1 MKKVLL
7 LSVYLITSFLLGGGG
22 KSWASVTFTN
32 GTLTID
38 VTNTPSSQDE
48 TDLNNIVNGNS
59 NVITKII
66 FSGGGKV
73 TNQFV
78 QKLNYH
84 VNSVTVLDM
93 GGITVDDLS
102 SSSIP
107 LGLDFSKVTEVTVP
121 KTKEEN
127 GEMTFPK
134 NVFQTYEWTN
144 VQSGKGIT
152 KLFFP
157 EGYTTIAD
165 EAFPDSY
172 GFNWLHTLAFPSTL
186 KTIGK
191 KAFVQKSSLSKVTFP
206 ENLDKIDDGAFSLCT
221 SLKNLKF
228 NSKLRFI
235 GNSAFAVFQ
244 IKETTLIIPA
254 SVKYIGPSAFYGHE
268 YQDVYFQGEKAP
280 IMPCG
285 TSVTNSSLAGVEN
298 TAFPANTLMGNN
310 GFQRNG
316 GQSTHDNAETGWA
329 NRDNYYNDAYFC
341 VLHYP
346 ANLSEENKNT
356 YVDVTRV
363 YLTKTEGTFNYTES
377 YKVGK
382 ESAAL
387 STGTHTAGSYNDG
400 FTNVEYGY
408 KDTYLGEQYIW
419 PSQNQ
424 WMRAYIT
431 AALGLCW
438 NGVDT
443 YRPTLTQEEKDIYAE
458 AGYVIGTGEGQY
470 TEDELS
476 KMAHQGTRMFVLAN
490 PDAQKDKYNPGNI
503 KKDGTWWTICVPFN
517 MTKKQVLDTF
527 GENTQLCLFDQVTR
541 QIDPDGKKHL
551 LIRFATNPMKNK
563 TSYADGTKAKFTTSE
578 NEDQDDGHAAG
589 EWDYKSISGGDVVNE
604 PGDDDIVIWAHE
616 SYMIKPDDG
625 VNSDKDP
632 VTIANYE
639 PVPGNPLPSVV
650 RAKTTTVSQDQS
662 TDDYDNHYCFI
673 GNYISGLRMPQ
684 YSYFFGTGSNGDKTE
699 KFRFYTGTASN
710 WKANK
715 SLIETHAHD
724 GGYQDYIN
732 FFGGDATNAKV
743 TQATVFGKDDNNGDT
758 TAIDDIQIQVGD
770 DVLTPIF
777 SLDGKMV
784 SLSGDTTGLAKGV
797 YVKAGKK
804 FIVR

>member
-1 MKKVLL
+1 M
-7 LSVYLITSFLLGGGG
+7 
-22 KSWASVTFTN
+22 
-32 GTLTID
+32 TID
-38 VTNTPSSQDE
+38 VTDTPSSNDE
-48 TDLNNIVNGNS
+48 TDLNTIVGNSS
-59 NVITKII
+59 NVITKIV
-66 FSGGGKV
+66 FTGGGKV
-73 TNQFV
+73 TNNFV
-78 QKLNYH
+78 QKLNGR
-84 VNSVTVLDM
+84 VASVTVLDM
-93 GGITVDDLS
+93 GGITIDDLS

-107 LGLDFSKVTEVTVP
+107 TGLDFSKVTEVTVP
-121 KTKEEN
+121 KTKVEN
-127 GEMTFPK
+127 ETMTFPK
-134 NVFQTYEWTN
+134 DVFSAYEWAN
-144 VQSGKGIT
+144 NNSGKGIT
-152 KLFFP
+152 KLVFP
-157 EGYTTIAD
+157 EDYTTIAD
-165 EAFPDSY
+165 EAFPPTSW
-172 GFNWLHTLAFPSTL
+172 GFHWLHTLTFPSTL

-191 KAFVQKSSLSKVTFP
+191 KAFVNMSSLTEVTFP
-206 ENLDKIDDGAFSLCT
+206 ENLDKIDDAAFST
-221 SLKNLKF
+221 SPLRNLKF

-235 GNSAFAVFQ
+235 GNSAFAYPSAITEQ
-244 IKETTLIIPA
+244 TLIIPA
-254 SVKYIGPSAFYGHE
+254 SVKYIGPAAFHFRQ

-285 TSVTNSSLAGVEN
+285 TPVVGGADES
-298 TAFPANTLMGNN
+298 AFPANTLMGDN
-310 GFQRNG
+310 GFNKNG
-316 GQSTHDNAETGWA
+316 GQSTHDDAEKGWA
-329 NRDNYYNDAYFC
+329 NRDNYYNNGVYFC

-356 YVDVTRV
+356 YVDVTRK
-363 YLTKTEGTFNYTES
+363 YLTSTTGDFHYNWDPYPVGQENSQLKWGGDTVS
-377 YKVGK
+377 AKVC
-382 ESAAL
+382 
-387 STGTHTAGSYNDG
+387 YG
-400 FTNVEYGY
+400 FR
-408 KDTYLGEQYIW
+408 DTYLGEQYIW
-419 PSQNQ
+419 PSQSQ
-424 WMRAYIT
+424 WMRAYVT

-443 YRPTLTQEEKDIYAE
+443 YRPTLTQEEKEIYAE

-490 PDAQKDKYNPGNI
+490 PDAQKDDYNPGNI

-527 GENTQLCLFDQVTR
+527 GDKTQLCLFDQVTR

-578 NEDQDDGHAAG
+578 NEDQAGGHAAG
-589 EWDYKSISGGDVVNE
+589 EWDYKSISGGDAANK
-604 PGDDDIVIWAHE
+604 PGYDDIVIWAHE

-650 RAKTTTVSQDQS
+650 RAKTTTVAQGQS
-662 TDDYDNHYCFI
+662 TDDYDNHYRFV
-673 GNYISGLRMPQ
+673 GNYISGQKMPQ

-699 KFRFYTGTASN
+699 KFRFYTGTTSN

-715 SLIETHAHD
+715 SLIQAHAHD

-732 FFGGDATNAKV
+732 FFGGDAANAKV
-743 TQATVFGKDDNNGDT
+743 MQTTVFGKDDNNGDT

-784 SLSGDTTGLAKGV
+784 SISGDTTGLAKGV

>member
-7 LSVYLITSFLLGGGG
+7 LSVCLIASFLLGGG

-38 VTNTPSSQDE
+38 VTGTPSSDDE
-48 TDLNNIVNGNS
+48 TDLNTIVVNSS

-73 TNQFV
+73 TNEFV
-78 QKLNYH
+78 QKLNGR
-84 VNSVTVLDM
+84 VASVTVLDM
-93 GGITVDDLS
+93 GGITIDDLS

-107 LGLDFSKVTEVTVP
+107 SGLVFSNVTEVTVP
-121 KTKEEN
+121 KTKVVDET
-127 GEMTFPK
+127 MTFPK
-134 NVFQTYEWTN
+134 DVFKNYEWTN
-144 VQSGKGIT
+144 AQSGKGIT
-152 KLFFP
+152 KLVFP

-165 EAFPDSY
+165 EVFPNSY
-172 GFNWLHTLAFPSTL
+172 GFNWLHTLALPSTL

-191 KAFVQKSSLSKVTFP
+191 KAFVNMSSLTEVTFP
-206 ENLDKIDDGAFSLCT
+206 EGLDKIDDGAFYGTPLR
-221 SLKNLKF
+221 NLKF

-235 GNSAFAVFQ
+235 GNSAFGYNGEMTE
-244 IKETTLIIPA
+244 ETLVIPA
-254 SVKYIGPSAFYGHE
+254 SVKYIGPSAFSVRQ
-268 YQDVYFQGEKAP
+268 YQEVYFQGEKAP

-285 TSVTNSSLAGVEN
+285 TSVMEPSWKGVEN
-298 TAFPANTLMGNN
+298 TAFPSNTLMGND
-310 GFQRNG
+310 GFEKNG
-316 GQSTHDNAETGWA
+316 GQSTHDNAEEGWA
-329 NRDNYYNDAYFC
+329 NRDNYYNGAYFC

-356 YVDVTRV
+356 YVDVTRK
-363 YLTKTEGTFNYTES
+363 YLTSTEGTFDYAKS
-377 YKVGK
+377 YKVGE

-387 STGTHTAGSYNDG
+387 TTGTHTASSYNDG

-490 PDAQKDKYNPGNI
+490 PDAQKDDYNPGNI

-517 MTKKQVLDTF
+517 MTKKQVLETF
-527 GENTQLCLFDQVTR
+527 GDKTQLCLFDQVTR

-551 LIRFATNPMKNK
+551 LIRFATNPMENK

-578 NEDQDDGHAAG
+578 NEDQADGHAAG
-589 EWDYKSISGGDVVNE
+589 EWDYKSISGGDVPNE
-604 PGDDDIVIWAHE
+604 PGEDDIVIWAHE

-625 VNSDKDP
+625 KYSDKDP

-650 RAKTTTVSQDQS
+650 RAKTTTVVQGQS
-662 TDDYDNHYCFI
+662 TDDYENHYRFV
-673 GNYISGLRMPQ
+673 GNYISGQKMPQ

-699 KFRFYTGTASN
+699 KFRFYTGTTSN

-715 SLIETHAHD
+715 SLIQAHAHD

-732 FFGGDATNAKV
+732 FFGGDAANAKV
-743 TQATVFGKDDNNGDT
+743 MQTTVFGKDDNNGDT

-770 DVLTPIF
+770 DVLTPVF